1 MTEPTATE
9 TATEATA
16 IEPSLQFVA
25 VPTGRRVAYWQ
36 WGEPQA
42 AHVVLCVHGL
52 TRQGRD
58 FDALARALLAQA
70 QKPIRII
77 CVDVAGRGRS
87 DWLPEPALY
96 QVPTYAGDMLV
107 LLAHLQQQAPMET
120 LDWVGTSMGGLI
132 GMAICGQPALPL
144 PLPLAV
150 RRLVL
155 NDVGPRLEW
164 ASIQR
169 IGNYVGQSGVFADL
183 QAAADAMRLIS
194 TGFGPHTPAQ
204 WLELSRHMVTH
215 LPAPQQGVTLHYDP
229 AIGLPFR
236 SMTPESTAAGD
247 AALWALYDQMTAQT
261 LLLRGEQSDLLTAAT
276 AQEMAQR
283 GPRAK
288 LVTFAGV
295 GHAPTL
301 VVHGQ
306 SQVVADFLL
315 GA

>member
-1 MTEPTATE
+1 MTEPTASE
-9 TATEATA
+9 AATEAATT
-16 IEPSLQFVA
+16 EPSLQFVA

-36 WGEPQA
+36 WGEPLA

-107 LLAHLQQQAPMET
+107 LLAHLQQQAPMQT

-132 GMAICGQPALPL
+132 GIAICGQPEL

-204 WLELSRHMVTH
+204 WLELSRHMVKH

-247 AALWALYDQMTAQT
+247 TALWALYDQMTAQT

-301 VVHGQ
+301 VARGQ